1 MFMSNFYNINL
12 EKIKLNKLK
21 ISIVGLGYVGL
32 NLLIHFSK
40 TKNQIYGIDKD
51 FNKISSIKKG
61 KSYINYISDNDI
73 KNIKKNS
80 FFSNNYNSIKSSD
93 VVIFCLPTPL
103 KNNKPDLSY
112 LKKAFDE
119 AKNKIRI
126 GQILIL
132 ESTSYPGTTEDF
144 LYKNLNLKRFKL
156 GENFFLGFSPERED
170 PGNKKFSLT
179 KIPKVV
185 SGYSKECLDLVEHI
199 YKTIIPTVIKSNSI
213 KVAETAKLLEN
224 VYRAVNV
231 TLVNEIKKITNKLN
245 IDIYDVI
252 NIAKTKPFGF
262 QPFYPGPGLGGH
274 CLPIDPIYLSY
285 AAKKLGVK
293 AKFIELTKEVNSK
306 IPLEISSTIQKKIK
320 KNKSKIL
327 ILGVT
332 YKPDVDDIRES
343 AAIKLIELL
352 LKQKKYKISYSD
364 PYIDKLSVGKKKL
377 YSIKISKDV
386 LNRFD
391 CVVLITDHSKFNY
404 SLIKKNSKI
413 LFDSRGRFKIS
424 NNIIRI

>member
-1 MFMSNFYNINL
+1 MSKLFNNNKKNILNN
-12 EKIKLNKLK
+12 KIK
-21 ISIVGLGYVGL
+21 IAVIGLGYVGL
-32 NLLIHFSK
+32 KLLIHFSSS
-40 TKNQIYGIDKD
+40 KNEVYGIDVDK
-51 FNKISSIKKG
+51 NKILRLKKN
-61 KSYINYISDNDI
+61 KSYINYISDNEL
-73 KNIKKNS
+73 KKIKKSNL
-80 FFSNNYNSIKSSD
+80 SNNYKVIDEID
-93 VVIFCLPTPL
+93 VIILCLPTPL

-112 LKKAFDE
+112 LKKACFKLKDE
-119 AKNKIRI
+119 IRE
-126 GQILIL
+126 GQIIIL
-132 ESTSYPGTTEDF
+132 ESTSYPGTTEYF
-144 LYKNLNLKRFKL
+144 LHKNLNLKRFNL
-156 GENFFLGFSPERED
+156 GKNLFLGFSPERED

-185 SGYSKECLDLVEHI
+185 SGYSLNCLSLIELV
-199 YKTIIPTVIKSNSI
+199 YKIIIPKVIKSNSI

-231 TLVNEIKKITNKLN
+231 TLVNEIKKITNKLD
-245 IDIYDVI
+245 IDIFDVV

-306 IPLEISSTIQKKIK
+306 IPFEINSTIQKKIK

-352 LKQKKYKISYSD
+352 SKQKKYKISFSD
-364 PYIDKLSVGKKKL
+364 PYIDQLSFGNKKL

-386 LNRFD
+386 LNSFD

-404 SLIKKNSKI
+404 DLIKKNSKI